1 MKSNDDVVVLE
12 NAVGMDGVLRVHL
25 MSNMPVP
32 NPHPKFGEGQAAFEA
47 GVHHFRLANPM
58 HGAIH
63 VEFEGGG
70 NWNGVLWSFD
80 GYANM
85 RSAIKDALQ
94 HYLEKFG
101 EWATYAFVAK
111 LPKGIEDGFEV
122 ADVMMFSAEWMIP
135 GFVLVRG
142 QG

>member
-1 MKSNDDVVVLE
+1 MKPNDDVVVLE

-32 NPHPKFGEGQAAFEA
+32 NPHPQFGEGVAALEA
-47 GVHHFRLANPM
+47 GVHHFRLENKM
-58 HGAIH
+58 RGALR

-70 NWNGVLWSFD
+70 HWNGVLWCFD

-85 RSAIKDALQ
+85 RLAIKDALQ
-94 HYLEKFG
+94 HYLEKFDD
-101 EWATYAFVAK
+101 WADYAFVAK